1 MVDDIA
7 AEVEAMISFEA
18 LGHIEQDRLIEIL
31 WISEHLVLRSCKDDG
46 LHFQFLA
53 PAVLTVIEQIFQ
65 QRLSRHKLEALIKT
79 AALHSVERKMQ
90 VYGSAS

>member
-31 WISEHLVLRSCKDDG
+31 WISEHLVLRT
-46 LHFQFLA
+46 A
-53 PAVLTVIEQIFQ
+53 
-65 QRLSRHKLEALIKT
+65 QRLDCWRLKRLLLQVPTIHRSSLRPLGLSKARFAL
-79 AALHSVERKMQ
+79 ALFR
-90 VYGSAS
+90 